1 MRDMPKEK
9 LYNGVKTLVEA
20 SERYKHFHLPQQ
32 KLFTLFSVA
41 FQYMLFRSTKEAGA
55 YIVRIEDS
63 SLAEKL
69 AKRSKDPSTR
79 RFVQSLLLPR
89 KVKYGKSTF
98 FLDFFHLGSWNLTN
112 EIPKEKLKAAIVV
125 KNTSSRPMMEI
136 DTEEEEEKEAPMP
149 GVNLPEDYY
158 LSSLVDNVPNTIAI
172 ALEQGFGN
180 YNEMERIEFDF
191 IPKEEERIKGVTLAK
206 GLNLDFNE

>member
-9 LYNGVKTLVEA
+9 LYTGVKTLVEA
-20 SERYKHFHLPQQ
+20 SESHRHFHLPQQ

-41 FQYMLFRSTKEAGA
+41 FQYMLFKSTKEAGA

-79 RFVQSLLLPR
+79 RFIQSLLLPR

-112 EIPKEKLKAAIVV
+112 EIPKERLKCAIVV
-125 KNTSSRPMMEI
+125 RNTSSRPMMEL
-136 DTEEEEEKEAPMP
+136 DMEEGEEAEATPAI
-149 GVNLPEDYY
+149 NLPEDYF
-158 LSSLVDNVPNTIAI
+158 LTSLLENVPNTIAI
-172 ALEQGFGN
+172 ALDENFGN
-180 YNEMERIEFDF
+180 YNGIQRVEFDF
-191 IPKEEERIKGVTLAK
+191 IPKEEERVKGVTLAK
-206 GLNLDFNE
+206 GLNLEFDE

>member
-9 LYNGVKTLVEA
+9 LYTGVKTLVEA
-20 SERYKHFHLPQQ
+20 SESYKHFHLPQQ

-41 FQYMLFRSTKEAGA
+41 FQYMLFKSTKEAGA

-125 KNTSSRPMMEI
+125 KNTSSRPMTEI
-136 DTEEEEEKEAPMP
+136 DLDEEEESAPMP
-149 GVNLPEDYY
+149 GVDLPEDYY
-158 LSSLVDNVPNTIAI
+158 LTSLLDNVPNVIAI
-172 ALEQGFGN
+172 ALEDGLGN
-180 YNEMERIEFDF
+180 YQKMEKIEFDF

-206 GLNLDFNE
+206 GLNLNFQED

>member
-9 LYNGVKTLVEA
+9 LYQGVKTLVEA
-20 SERYKHFHLPQQ
+20 SENHRHFHLPQQ

-41 FQYMLFRSTKEAGA
+41 FQYMLFKSTKEAGA

-79 RFVQSLLLPR
+79 RFIQSLLLPR

-112 EIPKEKLKAAIVV
+112 EIPKERLKAAIVV
-125 KNTSSRPMMEI
+125 KNTSSRPMMEL
-136 DTEEEEEKEAPMP
+136 DLEEGEEAEALP
-149 GVNLPEDYY
+149 GVDLPADYY
-158 LSSLVDNVPNTIAI
+158 LTSLIENVPTTIVI
-172 ALEQGFGN
+172 ALNENFGS
-180 YNEMERIEFDF
+180 YDEVQPIEFDF
-191 IPKEEERIKGVTLAK
+191 IPKEEERVKGVTLAK
-206 GLNLDFNE
+206 GLNLDFQED